1 MSDGQKKF
9 LIIGHRGMS
18 GLAPENTLKSFRM
31 ALASGAD
38 GVELDVQLS
47 KDGVPVVFH
56 DFTTG
61 RMCGQDAPVS
71 AMNFGEIRNLKVAGS
86 EQIPTLR
93 EALESVSGKTV
104 FVELKVSATKDVSYR
119 KNMCGR
125 IREVIEASQMR
136 ENIIITSFDH
146 DALRLYRELDRRQ
159 QIGIIYDRE
168 SMAFYLEHGMDPES
182 IIDSYTILI
191 PDYTYH
197 AADAVRLLSERGKK
211 IFPWTVN
218 DPGIA
223 KLMKEAGSSGVI
235 TDFADMILPPR
246 D

>member
-1 MSDGQKKF
+1 MSAGQEKF
-9 LIIGHRGMS
+9 LIIGHRGLPV
-18 GLAPENTLKSFRM
+18 LAPENTLKSFRM

-38 GVELDVQLS
+38 GVELDVQIS
-47 KDGVPVVFH
+47 RDGVPVVFH

-61 RMCGQDAPVS
+61 RMCGQDAPIS
-71 AMNFGEIRNLKVAGS
+71 AMNFVEIRNLKVAGTES
-86 EQIPTLR
+86 IPTLK
-93 EALESVSGKTV
+93 EALESASGKTV
-104 FVELKVSATKDVSYR
+104 FVELKISATKDVSYR

-125 IREVIEASQMR
+125 IREAIEASRMG
-136 ENIIITSFDH
+136 ESVIITSFDH
-146 DALRLYRELDRRQ
+146 DALRLYREIDRRQ

-168 SMAFYLEHGMDPES
+168 SMAFYLEHGIDPTA
-182 IIDSYTILI
+182 IIDSYSILI

-197 AADAVRLLSERGKK
+197 AADAIRSLSEHGKR

-223 KLMKEAGSSGVI
+223 RGMKEAGCSGVI
-235 TDFADMILPPR
+235 TDFADRIPSLE